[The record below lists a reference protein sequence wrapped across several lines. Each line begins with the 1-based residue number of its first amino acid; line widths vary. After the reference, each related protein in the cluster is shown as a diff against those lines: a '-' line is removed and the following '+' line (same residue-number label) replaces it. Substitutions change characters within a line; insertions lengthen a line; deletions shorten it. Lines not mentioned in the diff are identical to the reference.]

1 MRPPELFKDV
11 EQITDLVIERV
22 GKRILLGLPL
32 GLGKA
37 NSLANALY
45 ARALADPEIQLTIY
59 TALTLD
65 PPRVKNELAQ
75 RFIEPMRERF
85 FDGYPRLSYARAL
98 QEHALPDNIQV
109 HEFFL
114 QPGQWLGNAQMQQ
127 DYVALN
133 YTHVLRFLID
143 AGINV
148 IGQLIAPPDY
158 LPDGMLAD
166 RYSLS
171 CNPDLSAD
179 LLDLRRSGELTCVMV
194 GEVNRHL
201 PYMYGAADRDN
212 SDFDFI
218 LDQGTAGFALF
229 TPPQEPVTL
238 TDHAIG
244 LQVAR
249 LILDGGT
256 LQIGIGSM
264 GDAIAHGLILR
275 DAHNDIFRN
284 SINNLL
290 AGQHIHSDNLA
301 PFEQGLY
308 GLSEMLTEGFLALLN
323 AGIIRREVDGCLIH
337 ASFFVGSPHF
347 YRTLAALDKRLHKK
361 ISMMP
366 VSYVNQLYGDEWEKR
381 RARLDARF
389 VNSAIIATLMGD
401 VVSDGTEN
409 GQVISGVGGQ
419 YNFAAQ
425 AFALNGARSIIT
437 LRATRQ
443 RHGKT
448 ESNIRWRYGHT
459 TLPRHLRDIIVTEY
473 GVADLR
479 GKSDAQVIAA
489 MLNITD
495 SRFQNELLQQAKAAK
510 KIAADYQIPREFC
523 RNTPARIQKALA
535 NSQMLEHLPTFPV
548 GCDFTREEQ
557 QLTLALKFLNGL
569 SGSTPKLLSLAYDG
583 LRSADSSQHNACLKR
598 MDLAK
603 PKSLKEK
610 FYRYLV
616 LGALAKANQQTPSR
630 SD

>member
-1 MRPPELFKDV
+1 MPAPELFKDV
-11 EQITDLVIERV
+11 ERLADLVIERV

-37 NSLANALY
+37 NTLANALY
-45 ARALADPEIQLTIY
+45 ARAKADPEIQLTIY

-65 PPRVKNELAQ
+65 PPTIKNELAQ
-75 RFIEPMRERF
+75 RFFDPLRERF
-85 FDGYPRLSYARAL
+85 FAGYPRLSYARAL
-98 QEHALPDNIQV
+98 KENALPDNIQV

-114 QPGQWLGNAQMQQ
+114 QPGQWLGNAQVQQ

-143 AGINV
+143 AGVNV
-148 IGQLIAPPDY
+148 IGQLIAPPDH
-158 LPDGMLAD
+158 LPDGLLAD

-171 CNPDLSAD
+171 CNPDISAD
-179 LLDLRRSGELTCVMV
+179 LLDMRRNGELTYLMV
-194 GEVNRHL
+194 GEVNRQL

-218 LDQGTAGFALF
+218 LDEGTAGFALF
-229 TPPQEPVTL
+229 TPPQEPVNL

-244 LQVAR
+244 LHVAR
-249 LILDGGT
+249 LVPDGGT

-275 DAHNDIFRN
+275 NVHNDIFHN
-284 SINNLL
+284 SVNNLL
-290 AGQHIHSDNLA
+290 AGQHINSDNLE

-308 GLSEMLTEGFLALLN
+308 GLSEMLTEGFFALLN
-323 AGIIRREVDGCLIH
+323 AGVIKREVDGCLIH
-337 ASFFVGSPHF
+337 ASFFLGSPHF
-347 YRTLAALDKRLHKK
+347 YRTLAAMDKNLHKK
-361 ISMMP
+361 IGMMP
-366 VSYVNQLYGDEWEKR
+366 VSYVNELYGQEWEKR
-381 RARLDARF
+381 RARVNARF
-389 VNSAIIATLMGD
+389 VNSAIMATLMGD

-425 AFALNGARSIIT
+425 AFALKDACSIIT

-443 RHGKT
+443 RHGKV

-495 SRFQNELLQQAKAAK
+495 SRFQNALLQQAKDAK
-510 KIAADYQIPREFC
+510 KIAADYQIPPEFC
-523 RNTPARIQKALA
+523 RNTPERIASALA
-535 NSQMLEHLPTFPV
+535 NSHALEHLPAFPL
-548 GCDFTREEQ
+548 GCDFTQQEQ
-557 QLTLALKFLNGL
+557 QLTLALKLLNEQ
-569 SGSTPKLLSLAYDG
+569 SGSTPNLLSLACNG
-583 LRSADSSQHNACLKR
+583 LRATPNSQHNACLVR
-598 MDLAK
+598 MNLAT
-603 PKSLKEK
+603 PESLKER
-610 FYRYLV
+610 FYRFLL
-616 LGALAKANQQTPSR
+616 LGALAKANQLTHP
-630 SD
+630 